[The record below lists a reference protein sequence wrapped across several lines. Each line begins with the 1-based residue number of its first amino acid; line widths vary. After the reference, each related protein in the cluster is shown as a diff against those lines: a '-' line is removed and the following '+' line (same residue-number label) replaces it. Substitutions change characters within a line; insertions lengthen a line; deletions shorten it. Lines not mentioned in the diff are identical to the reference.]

1 MTIRKQDDALSRV
14 SVQES
19 KYFDKQD
26 KTVTSSDFNRFLYMT
41 PGNKNKFYD
50 WRLDWSK
57 KNIDSTTFLIDQEK
71 FVNRPDSISHDVYGN
86 AKYWW
91 IIAMANDISDPFF
104 GFHKGRTLKIPD
116 IELVKKEL
124 GF

>member
-57 KNIDSTTFLIDQEK
+57 KNFL
-71 FVNRPDSISHDVYGN
+71 
-86 AKYWW
+86 
-91 IIAMANDISDPFF
+91 
-104 GFHKGRTLKIPD
+104 L
-116 IELVKKEL
+116 
-124 GF
+124 